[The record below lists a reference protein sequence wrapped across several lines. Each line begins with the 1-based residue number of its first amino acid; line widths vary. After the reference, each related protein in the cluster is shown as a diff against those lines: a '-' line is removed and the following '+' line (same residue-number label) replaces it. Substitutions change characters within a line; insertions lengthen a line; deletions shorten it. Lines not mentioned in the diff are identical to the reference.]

1 MDDGATTAF
10 LDGTLITFFLG
21 AFLFLSTMWV
31 PKKVSRQAGFLL
43 VASTWSLTP
52 VLCTIPLMIY
62 MPALSFSDAY
72 FETVSGLTTT
82 GATIFSGLDM
92 LPMSINLW
100 RCELNWIAGMGIIIF
115 AVAILPILGIGGMQ
129 LYKAET
135 PGSVKESDLPPRIAQ
150 AAKALWFVYAGLTF
164 ICMLALHWAGMN
176 WFDAI
181 CHAFSAMSLG
191 GFSTHDSSVGFFNSV
206 NIEIVLIVFQLLAAI
221 NFATHFIV
229 FKKQSV
235 KPYFYDREARAFL
248 TLVLGSCVMAALV
261 LWNSGTY
268 PDFVTALRFASFNVV
283 SIATDCG
290 FANQDFNKWPIFVT
304 MWMLFLSCISASS
317 GSTGG
322 GIRMIRTII
331 LMKQARLELFKFI
344 HPHAIRPLKIGE
356 VVINNKIVNS
366 VTGFIFLYF
375 ISVVILTFALLL
387 SGLDFMTAFSAIIA
401 CFNNAGPG
409 LNEVGP
415 ASNFAIL
422 SDYQKAVCTF
432 AMLLGRVQI
441 FSIVILFVPEFWR
454 K

>member
-1 MDDGATTAF
+1 MNIILTIAHIFGLVTLCFSGLMSTCFLTSKIMDDGATTAF

-206 NIEIVLIVFQLLAAI
+206 NI
-221 NFATHFIV
+221 
-229 FKKQSV
+229 
-235 KPYFYDREARAFL
+235 
-248 TLVLGSCVMAALV
+248 
-261 LWNSGTY
+261 
-268 PDFVTALRFASFNVV
+268 
-283 SIATDCG
+283 
-290 FANQDFNKWPIFVT
+290 
-304 MWMLFLSCISASS
+304 
-317 GSTGG
+317 
-322 GIRMIRTII
+322 
-331 LMKQARLELFKFI
+331 
-344 HPHAIRPLKIGE
+344 
-356 VVINNKIVNS
+356 
-366 VTGFIFLYF
+366 
-375 ISVVILTFALLL
+375 
-387 SGLDFMTAFSAIIA
+387 
-401 CFNNAGPG
+401 
-409 LNEVGP
+409 
-415 ASNFAIL
+415 
-422 SDYQKAVCTF
+422 
-432 AMLLGRVQI
+432 
-441 FSIVILFVPEFWR
+441 
-454 K
+454 